1 MSYRHLDRLSS
12 ERADHECEPCLSPAT
27 AAAAAISHRTRE
39 LAITYGIGARQQHG
53 ARHWADIREELAR
66 GWDRLRG
73 SDRVPWQSVEADV
86 EGAWR
91 LVLAD

>member
-12 ERADHECEPCLSPAT
+12 ERADHECEPCLSPA
-27 AAAAAISHRTRE
+27 AAAAAVSHRTRE
-39 LAITYGIGARQQHG
+39 LAITYGIGARLHHG
-53 ARHWADIREELAR
+53 ERHWDDIRDELAR

-73 SDRVPWQSVEADV
+73 NDRVPWQNVEGDV

>member
-1 MSYRHLDRLSS
+1 MTHRNLDWLPD
-12 ERADHECEPCLSPAT
+12 ERAAHDGEPCLSPA
-27 AAAAAISHRTRE
+27 AAAVSHRTRE
-39 LAITYGIGARQQHG
+39 LAITYGIGARLHHG
-53 ARHWADIREELAR
+53 ERHWDDIREELAR

-73 SDRVPWQSVEADV
+73 ADRVPWQRVECEV